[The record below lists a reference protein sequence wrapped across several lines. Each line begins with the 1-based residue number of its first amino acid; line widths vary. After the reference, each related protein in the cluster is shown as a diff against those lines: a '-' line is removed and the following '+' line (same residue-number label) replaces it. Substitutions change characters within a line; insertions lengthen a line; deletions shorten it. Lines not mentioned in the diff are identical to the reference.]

1 MGRRGK
7 KKRQEEKRV
16 KKQRRTNEEE
26 RRQELRRRPALARRA
41 EAKIT
46 AIARFCEQGFVI
58 SAHKKG
64 TKPYSP
70 HVFTKDGLVEKRQT
84 SYRIN
89 AATGRMQ
96 KVEWEPMKI
105 RPWAEMHS
113 RFLRKILRSAW
124 APKEP
129 KTVLD
134 QLVVATGGYEVEID
148 EVG

>member
-7 KKRQEEKRV
+7 RKQQEVKKV
-16 KKQRRTNEEE
+16 NKQRRTNEDE
-26 RRQELRRRPALARRA
+26 RRAELRRRPALAKKA
-41 EAKIT
+41 AAKI
-46 AIARFCEQGFVI
+46 ARIARFCEQGFVV

-70 HVFTKDGLVEKRQT
+70 HVFTADGLVEKRENH
-84 SYRIN
+84 YRIN
-89 AATGRMQ
+89 PSTGRMQ
-96 KVEWEPMKI
+96 KIALEPMKI

-134 QLVVATGGYEVEID
+134 QLVVATGGYEVETGD
-148 EVG
+148 E